1 MKLLFTVCAAISL
14 LLISAN
20 AQVPQLSQASQ
31 RMQSGDYLGAR
42 AILEALIAQ
51 TPQLPEPHNLLGVC
65 LLQLK
70 DPEASVEQFR
80 TAIKLRP
87 QYENAWLNLGSTL
100 FGLHREA
107 EAVSAFGQLLQVNP
121 RSIDAHVALAKILMA
136 EGKESVAV
144 QHLEKVIQLDPRN
157 TFALANAGLIESR
170 DGHFEKAAS
179 YIERALAQQPDSQPL
194 ELALIELDLKLGKTA
209 EAAAVTDRVAQGASL
224 PQSQKQTLA
233 ILLLNNGLAE
243 KGVQIIAGD
252 RSLSENFY
260 EAAIA
265 RAKQQFV
272 ANRFKD
278 TVDVLNAIRGLR
290 PESADFHDLLGQ
302 ALYETG
308 DAKRASDELQQA
320 IRLEPNNPDWYFQ
333 LGLVYLKHHTPD
345 LAKVVFQNGLARL
358 PNSAWLWLGFG
369 LSQNFGDD
377 TASAQKSVRK
387 ALLLDPGLVEGY
399 VVLGDILESEGQ
411 LSEAKDVFTQAI
423 EKKPNL
429 YIGYFYCGKVALEA
443 GESQTQQALAF
454 FTKAVDLDPDFA
466 EGHFEKGRALEQSGK
481 LQEALAEYKKSLAID
496 SALSQAHYR
505 LALVFR
511 KLGQARMADDEL
523 ALFQKAKLKEKDALL
538 QRLDYRIR
546 QP

>member
-1 MKLLFTVCAAISL
+1 MKLLFTAYAAISL

-20 AQVPQLSQASQ
+20 GQTPQLSEASQ

-51 TPQLPEPHNLLGVC
+51 TPQLPEAHNLLGVC
-65 LLQLK
+65 LLKLK
-70 DPEASVEQFR
+70 EPETSVAQFR

-100 FGLHREA
+100 FGLQKGT
-107 EAVSAFGQLLQVNP
+107 EAVSAFEQLLQINP
-121 RSIDAHVALAKILMA
+121 QSIDAHVALAKIQLS
-136 EGKESVAV
+136 EGKESLAV

-170 DGHFEKAAS
+170 KGNFAKAAG
-179 YIERALAQQPDSQPL
+179 YIGRALAQQPDSQPL
-194 ELALIELDLKLGKTA
+194 ELALVELDLKLGKTT
-209 EAAAVTDRVAQGASL
+209 EAAAITDRVAQDGAL
-224 PQSQKQTLA
+224 PQPQKQTLA
-233 ILLLNNGLAE
+233 ILLLNNGLVE
-243 KGVQIIAGD
+243 KAVHLIGND
-252 RSLSENFY
+252 PNLSGSFY
-260 EAAIA
+260 NAATA

-278 TVDVLNAIRGLR
+278 TVDILDAISGLR
-290 PESADFHDLLGQ
+290 PENAEFHDLLGQ

-345 LAKVVFQNGLARL
+345 LAKVVFNHGLAQL
-358 PNSAWLWLGFG
+358 PNSAWLWLGLG

-377 TASAQKSVRK
+377 IAGAQKSVRK

-399 VVLGDILESEGQ
+399 VVLGDILESEGR

-429 YIGYFYCGKVALEA
+429 YIGYYYCGKVALEA

-454 FTKAVDLDPDFA
+454 FTKAVDLDPSFA

-481 LQEALAEYKKSLAID
+481 LQEALAEYKKSVTLD
-496 SALSQAHYR
+496 SSLSQAHYR
-505 LALVFR
+505 LALVYR
-511 KLGQARMADDEL
+511 KLGQTRVADNEL